1 MWKVWNLAKKYEEL
15 VEELKEIIR
24 KIESGEAGLD
34 ESIALYERGAVLI
47 RQCETLLSE
56 AELKISELG
65 RD

>member
-1 MWKVWNLAKKYEEL
+1 MAKKYEEL

-24 KIESGEAGLD
+24 RIESGEAGLD

-47 RQCETLLSE
+47 RQCETLLAE

>member
-1 MWKVWNLAKKYEEL
+1 MAKKYEEL

-47 RQCETLLSE
+47 KQCETLLEE

>member
-1 MWKVWNLAKKYEEL
+1 MAKKYEEL
-15 VEELKEIIR
+15 VDELKEIIR

-34 ESIALYERGAVLI
+34 ESIALYEVGAVLI

>member
-1 MWKVWNLAKKYEEL
+1 LAKKYEEL
-15 VEELKEIIR
+15 VDELKEIIR

>member
-1 MWKVWNLAKKYEEL
+1 MAKKYEEL

-56 AELKISELG
+56 AELKISALG

>member
-1 MWKVWNLAKKYEEL
+1 LWKVWNLAKKYEEL